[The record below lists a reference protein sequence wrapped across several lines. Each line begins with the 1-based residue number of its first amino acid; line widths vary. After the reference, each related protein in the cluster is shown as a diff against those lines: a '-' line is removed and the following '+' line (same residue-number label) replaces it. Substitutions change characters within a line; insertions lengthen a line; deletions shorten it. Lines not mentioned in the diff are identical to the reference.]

1 MRPTILAALLLS
13 PVLTAS
19 AVAST
24 PKSDAV
30 APKNVRVTTGVIAPQ
45 IVDSSALR
53 IPSGAL
59 GLYGASQ
66 AKVVL
71 SFQVDEKGNAQGVRV
86 VKSVNPTVDAA
97 AVEGVLKSRF
107 RPASLDN
114 TAVPMEMNLT
124 ILVQR

>member
-1 MRPTILAALLLS
+1 MLLS
-13 PVLTAS
+13 PVLAAS

-30 APKNVRVTTGVIAPQ
+30 TPKNIRISTGVIAPEM
-45 IVDSSALR
+45 IDNSALR
-53 IPSGAL
+53 IPSGSL
-59 GLYGASQ
+59 GNYGPAQ

-71 SFQVDEKGNAQGVRV
+71 NFQVDEKGNAQGVRV

-97 AVEGVLKSRF
+97 AVDGILKSHF
-107 RPASLDN
+107 RPATLDKI
-114 TAVPMEMNLT
+114 AVPMELSLT